1 MKIFF
6 HILDLTAVNA
16 WLLYQ
21 LEFKRTHHGEKH
33 LDLYHFKRSV
43 SEVWIKQNNSRGD
56 ISYRE
61 LRHGAGRPG
70 EQVPRALRFDGK
82 EHLPHCFSGYIDRH
96 RCQLC
101 KAQTNMYC
109 TTCEVFLCCMAK
121 RNCYIPFHTEDRGR
135 LVRTPAFLLLPDA
148 ETENDSNSD
157 T

>member
-1 MKIFF
+1 MPSAIGQYKKCMGGIDKMDMLIALHPCRFKVRRWPMKIFF
-6 HILDLTAVNA
+6 HILDLTVVNA

-82 EHLPHCFSGYIDRH
+82 EHLPHCFSGYTDRH
-96 RCQLC
+96 RCALC
-101 KAQTNMYC
+101 NAQTNMY
-109 TTCEVFLCCMAK
+109 
-121 RNCYIPFHTEDRGR
+121 
-135 LVRTPAFLLLPDA
+135 
-148 ETENDSNSD
+148 
-157 T
+157 